1 MSNNC
6 EYVVG
11 GFTKKSLPIDM
22 DSNNLQKK
30 INTLYPVTGQILSI
44 KNILN
49 TNKDKSIH
57 DYLSLVYE
65 DYTPFSDTVL
75 QDSNYNKELIDNL
88 KEIESS
94 NSITIKAMNS
104 INNFDDI
111 VKLEAMSDLYSD
123 LLYPDYVSEIKT
135 VYNGK
140 AVEYRNSNL
149 YVDNEAVDIKEFM
162 KGLQQDINDINTKI
176 NINSKDVLDYYLNS
190 KEIDDY
196 YKAISNLLLENINK
210 VNNPVV
216 QFDSSLI
223 DEDTG
228 GVYYFRDNKTVLAKL
243 DRNIFIHELIHAY
256 TIGVIYKQ
264 KDGLDLT
271 VNESKF
277 VNNVTDL
284 YNKAIEYNKKN
295 GNQYFYG
302 LKNIQEFISEGLT
315 DKSFQEFLYK
325 IKLEKKKSNMFSKL
339 INAITDLI
347 SGIKEETDNTALSEL
362 INTTMDYIV
371 NNDITDTVNY
381 DINFKY
387 SKLMDLN
394 NYVSTINRLKQ
405 SNHTVSIE
413 ENSGIITIVNND
425 TKDSLKIDADSP
437 YWNILIDLYEDNN
450 ENIYPT
456 ILDDSLEEV
465 NKARTLLREEMY
477 KKIGKNPNNALKN
490 ILDKLKISDNN
501 YYKELLQ
508 FTNNDYIISYVSEED
523 TLNLTISPEEGTKI
537 SHCQ

>member
-11 GFTKKSLPIDM
+11 GFTKKTLPINM
-22 DSNNLQKK
+22 DNNNIQKK
-30 INTLYPVTGQILSI
+30 VNTLYPVTGQILSI
-44 KNILN
+44 KSILN

-65 DYTPFSDTVL
+65 NYTPFSNTVL
-75 QDSNYNKELIDNL
+75 QDSNYDKGLIDNL

-111 VKLEAMSDLYSD
+111 ISLEAMSNLYSD

-135 VYNGK
+135 VYNDRE
-140 AVEYRNSNL
+140 VEYKNSNL
-149 YVDNEAVDIKEFM
+149 YVDNEVTDIKEFM

-176 NINSKDVLDYYLNS
+176 NVNSKDLLDYYLNN

-196 YKAISNLLLENINK
+196 YKTISGILLENLNK
-210 VNNPVV
+210 VNNPIV

-228 GVYYFRDNKTVLAKL
+228 GIYYFRDNKTVLAKL
-243 DRNIFIHELIHAY
+243 DKSAFIHELIHAY
-256 TIGVIYKQ
+256 TVGVIYKQ
-264 KDGLDLT
+264 EDGLNLT

-277 VNNVTDL
+277 VNNITDL

-302 LKNIQEFISEGLT
+302 LKNVQEFISEGLT

-339 INAITDLI
+339 INAVTDLI
-347 SGIKEETDNTALSEL
+347 SGIKEDTDNTALSEL
-362 INTTMDYIV
+362 INTSMDYIV

-381 DINFKY
+381 DVNFKY
-387 SKLMDLN
+387 SRLLDLN
-394 NYVSTINRLKQ
+394 NIIPNIGRLKQ
-405 SNHTVSIE
+405 GNHTVSIE
-413 ENSGIITIVNND
+413 EDSAVITIVND
-425 TKDSLKIDADSP
+425 DIGDSLKIDVDSS
-437 YWNILIDLYEDNN
+437 YWSTLIDLYEDNN

-456 ILDDSLEEV
+456 ILDDYLEEL

-508 FTNNDYIISYVSEED
+508 FTNNGYVTNYVSEED

>member
-228 GVYYFRDNKTVLAKL
+228 GVYYFRDNKIVLAKL
-243 DRNIFIHELIHAY
+243 DKNIFIHELIHAY

-456 ILDDSLEEV
+456 ILDDSLEEL

-523 TLNLTISPEEGTKI
+523 TLNLTINPEEGTKI

>member
-196 YKAISNLLLENINK
+196 YKAISNLLLENLNK

-315 DKSFQEFLYK
+315 NKSFQEFLYK

-381 DINFKY
+381 DVNFKY
-387 SKLMDLN
+387 SRLLDLN
-394 NYVSTINRLKQ
+394 NYVSTINKLKQ

-413 ENSGIITIVNND
+413 EDSGIITIINND
-425 TKDSLKIDADSP
+425 TGDSLKIDADSP

-523 TLNLTISPEEGTKI
+523 TLNLTINPEEGTKI

>member
-1 MSNNC
+1 M
-6 EYVVG
+6 
-11 GFTKKSLPIDM
+11 
-22 DSNNLQKK
+22 
-30 INTLYPVTGQILSI
+30 
-44 KNILN
+44 
-49 TNKDKSIH
+49 
-57 DYLSLVYE
+57 
-65 DYTPFSDTVL
+65 
-75 QDSNYNKELIDNL
+75 
-88 KEIESS
+88 
-94 NSITIKAMNS
+94 
-104 INNFDDI
+104 
-111 VKLEAMSDLYSD
+111 
-123 LLYPDYVSEIKT
+123 
-135 VYNGK
+135 
-140 AVEYRNSNL
+140 
-149 YVDNEAVDIKEFM
+149 
-162 KGLQQDINDINTKI
+162 
-176 NINSKDVLDYYLNS
+176 
-190 KEIDDY
+190 
-196 YKAISNLLLENINK
+196 LLENLNK
-210 VNNPVV
+210 VNNPIV

-243 DRNIFIHELIHAY
+243 DRSAFIHELIHAY
-256 TIGVIYKQ
+256 TVGVIYKQ
-264 KDGLDLT
+264 EDGLDLT

-302 LKNIQEFISEGLT
+302 LKNVQEFISEGLT

-325 IKLEKKKSNMFSKL
+325 IKLEKKKSNIFSKL

-347 SGIKEETDNTALSEL
+347 SGIKEETDNTTLSEL

-387 SKLMDLN
+387 SRLLDLN
-394 NYVSTINRLKQ
+394 NIVSNINKLKQ
-405 SNHTVSIE
+405 STHTVSIE
-413 ENSGIITIVNND
+413 EDSGIITIVNND

-437 YWNILIDLYEDNN
+437 YWSTLIDLYEDNN

-456 ILDDSLEEV
+456 ILEDYLEEL

>member
-135 VYNGK
+135 VYNDK
-140 AVEYRNSNL
+140 AIEYRNSNL

-315 DKSFQEFLYK
+315 NKSFQEFLYK

-381 DINFKY
+381 DVNFKY
-387 SKLMDLN
+387 SRLLDLN
-394 NYVSTINRLKQ
+394 NYVSTINKLKQ

>member
-135 VYNGK
+135 VYNDK
-140 AVEYRNSNL
+140 AIEYRNSNL

-196 YKAISNLLLENINK
+196 YKAISNLLLENLNK

-315 DKSFQEFLYK
+315 NKSFQEFLYK

>member
-196 YKAISNLLLENINK
+196 YKAISNLLLENLNK

-523 TLNLTISPEEGTKI
+523 TLNLTINPEEGTKI

>member
-135 VYNGK
+135 VYNDK
-140 AVEYRNSNL
+140 AIEYRNSNL

-315 DKSFQEFLYK
+315 NKSFQEFLYK

-523 TLNLTISPEEGTKI
+523 TLNLTINPEEGTKI

>member
-228 GVYYFRDNKTVLAKL
+228 GVYYFRDNKIVLAKL
-243 DRNIFIHELIHAY
+243 DKNIFIHELIHAY

-315 DKSFQEFLYK
+315 NKSFQEFLYK

-381 DINFKY
+381 DVNFKY
-387 SKLMDLN
+387 SRLLDLN
-394 NYVSTINRLKQ
+394 NYVSTINKLKQ

-413 ENSGIITIVNND
+413 EDSGIITIVNND

>member
-30 INTLYPVTGQILSI
+30 INTLYPITGQILSI
-44 KNILN
+44 KSILN

-75 QDSNYNKELIDNL
+75 QDSNYDKELIDNL

-140 AVEYRNSNL
+140 AVEYRDSNL
-149 YVDNEAVDIKEFM
+149 YVDNEVVDIKEFM
-162 KGLQQDINDINTKI
+162 KSLQQDINDINTKI
-176 NINSKDVLDYYLNS
+176 NINSKDVLDYYLNN
-190 KEIDDY
+190 KELYDY
-196 YKAISNLLLENINK
+196 YKAISSLLLENLNK
-210 VNNPVV
+210 INNPIV

-228 GVYYFRDNKTVLAKL
+228 GVYYFRDNKIVLAKL
-243 DRNIFIHELIHAY
+243 DKNIFIHELIHAY

-264 KDGLDLT
+264 ESGLDLT

-277 VNNVTDL
+277 INNVTDL

-315 DKSFQEFLYK
+315 NKSFQEFLYK

-347 SGIKEETDNTALSEL
+347 SGIKEETDNTTLSEL

-381 DINFKY
+381 DVNFKY
-387 SKLMDLN
+387 SRLMDLN
-394 NYVSTINRLKQ
+394 NYVSTINKLKQ

-413 ENSGIITIVNND
+413 EDSGIITIVNND

-456 ILDDSLEEV
+456 ILEDYLEEL

>member
-30 INTLYPVTGQILSI
+30 INTLYPITGQILSI
-44 KNILN
+44 KSILN

-140 AVEYRNSNL
+140 AVEYRDSNL
-149 YVDNEAVDIKEFM
+149 YVDNEVVDIKEFM
-162 KGLQQDINDINTKI
+162 KSLQQDINDINTKI
-176 NINSKDVLDYYLNS
+176 NINSKDVLGYYLNN
-190 KEIDDY
+190 KEIDGY
-196 YKAISNLLLENINK
+196 YKAISNLLLENLNK
-210 VNNPVV
+210 VNNPIV

-228 GVYYFRDNKTVLAKL
+228 GVYYFRDNKIVLAKL
-243 DRNIFIHELIHAY
+243 DKSAFIHELIHAY

-264 KDGLDLT
+264 ESGLDLT
-271 VNESKF
+271 VNEDKF
-277 VNNVTDL
+277 INNVSDL

-387 SKLMDLN
+387 SRLLDLN
-394 NYVSTINRLKQ
+394 NTISNINKLKQ

-413 ENSGIITIVNND
+413 EDSGIITIINND

-437 YWNILIDLYEDNN
+437 YWSTLIDLYEDNN

-456 ILDDSLEEV
+456 ILEDYLEEL

>member
-30 INTLYPVTGQILSI
+30 INTLYPITGQILSI
-44 KNILN
+44 KSILN

-75 QDSNYNKELIDNL
+75 QDSNYDKELIDNL

-140 AVEYRNSNL
+140 AVEYRDSNL
-149 YVDNEAVDIKEFM
+149 YVDNEVVDIKEFM
-162 KGLQQDINDINTKI
+162 KSLQQDINDINTKI
-176 NINSKDVLDYYLNS
+176 NINSKDVLDYYLNN
-190 KEIDDY
+190 KELDDY
-196 YKAISNLLLENINK
+196 YKAISSLLLENLNK
-210 VNNPVV
+210 INNPIV

-228 GVYYFRDNKTVLAKL
+228 GVYYFRDNKIVLAKL
-243 DRNIFIHELIHAY
+243 DKNIFIHELIHAY

-264 KDGLDLT
+264 ESGLDLT

-277 VNNVTDL
+277 INNVTDL

-315 DKSFQEFLYK
+315 NKSFQEFLYK

-347 SGIKEETDNTALSEL
+347 SGIKEETDNTTLSEL

-381 DINFKY
+381 DVNFKY
-387 SKLMDLN
+387 SRLMDLN
-394 NYVSTINRLKQ
+394 NYVSTINKLKQ

-413 ENSGIITIVNND
+413 EDSGIITIVNND

-456 ILDDSLEEV
+456 ILEDYLEEL

-501 YYKELLQ
+501 YYKELLE